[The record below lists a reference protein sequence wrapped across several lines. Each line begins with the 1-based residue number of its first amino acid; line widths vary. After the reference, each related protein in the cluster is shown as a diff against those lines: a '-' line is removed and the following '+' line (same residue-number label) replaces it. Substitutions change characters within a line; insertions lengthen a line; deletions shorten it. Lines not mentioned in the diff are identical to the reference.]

1 MPLRIE
7 SACLAAV
14 VAGAEAVTPSA
25 ILSLHGR
32 GKKLFAAPATF
43 GDELPVKASRLRLP
57 LVTPEGLQD
66 GCSPE
71 LKASSVAAARGGGFV
86 LFVQRSPNC
95 TFEARAIAAQAIG
108 ASALVVQNTI
118 EGIYHNRYTAAE
130 HCHFS
135 STQTPSLAHAHY
147 LNAPPLP
154 IYNTRTSYTYSPPG
168 P

>member
-118 EGIYHNRYTAAE
+118 EGIGFFHARWWLTVAIASMQLACDAVMLPYGACLSVELTA
-130 HCHFS
+130 
-135 STQTPSLAHAHY
+135 
-147 LNAPPLP
+147 
-154 IYNTRTSYTYSPPG
+154 
-168 P
+168 